1 MTDPLT
7 FVDAALAAA
16 VLATAAAA
24 LIPRSRSVQAMS
36 FLGLGVVMSLVW
48 LRLGSVDVALAEAA
62 LGSGLLSAVLVWL
75 AVRSPAP
82 HDTADSA
89 GSPGTGRST
98 RKNPA
103 WFQPAVG
110 VVAGAVIATVAASV
124 WLRVE
129 HTLPAWQEPLADHLP
144 DTGVSHEITAV
155 LLSFRA
161 YDTLLESAVL
171 MIAGVTAMALGRD
184 GGLSPARHRVPAAP
198 PPLRSF
204 VRWVAPGLVL
214 LGLWLLF
221 AGSSDSGGAF
231 QSGAVLAGVLI
242 LLRTAGV
249 PLGRI
254 TLRWLRP
261 LLIVG
266 VIVFVLAGA
275 LAVML
280 GNAWLGWDPEWSFAA
295 MLSVEIALTAGITA
309 GLYMLFLGL
318 EDPHGP
324 ACLEP
329 VTPPSKEADH

>member
-1 MTDPLT
+1 MTDSLT
-7 FVDAALAAA
+7 FLDAILAAGA
-16 VLATAAAA
+16 LATAAAA

-82 HDTADSA
+82 HHTAEPTSA
-89 GSPGTGRST
+89 ASPGRST

-129 HTLPAWQEPLADHLP
+129 QTLPAWQEPLVRSLP

-184 GGLSPARHRVPAAP
+184 GGLSPAHYRVAVVP
-198 PPLRSF
+198 PPLRWF
-204 VRWVAPGLVL
+204 VRLVAPGLVL

-242 LLRTAGV
+242 LLRAAGV
-249 PLGRI
+249 PLGRA
-254 TLRWLRP
+254 TVRWLRP

-266 VIVFVLAGA
+266 VIGFILVGA
-275 LAVML
+275 LAVVL
-280 GNAWLGWDPEWSFAA
+280 GNAWLGWGPDWSFAA

-324 ACLEP
+324 AAAETKAP
-329 VTPPSKEADH
+329 QSKEENH